1 MLTEKI
7 EAYMTQ
13 LHMWPE
19 NGQIVAGVSGGAD
32 SVCLLEV
39 LARLRAAHGLQLTVV
54 HVDHGIRP
62 ESGEDADFVRTLCER
77 LDVPFVL
84 VKEDVEALAE
94 AERISCEEAGRRVR
108 YRAFADILRARCRQD
123 AAGGCIAVAHNRDDR
138 AETLLFH
145 LLRGTGLEG
154 MGSIR
159 PVRRTEDGLKLVR
172 PLLFAGREE
181 IEAFLREEGIGWRT
195 DRTNAQDIYTRN
207 KIRNRILPYAER
219 EISAGARSHLAQE
232 AELLEQTARFVRAQA
247 EAALE
252 ECRVREKDALQ
263 AERCADG
270 RDAPPE
276 ERYVGGQ
283 DSQDPVRCAGDRQG
297 GPAEG
302 GQRREIRLRAALFWE
317 KDPFLQDQM
326 LYLALGRLGTGRD
339 LTAAHVREI
348 KKLFAPECLSGRRVE
363 LPVCGVRVFRE
374 FGTVR
379 METAD
384 GRDGAGAALFPLR
397 LGKCRVPGLGEVW
410 ARLLPGP
417 GAEGAEKS
425 AAGTF
430 FENIP
435 QKTYTKWLAYDKMAL
450 NSPTVGFRTR
460 REGDYLTVDDALH
473 RKSLKRYMIEEKI
486 PAGKRAEAVLLAD
499 GAHVVWLPGHR
510 ISAAYKVTPRTA
522 AILEITVVP
531 EGSGESTSEEDQGRC
546 LKE

>member
-62 ESGEDADFVRTLCER
+62 ESGEDADFVQALCER

-84 VKEDVEALAE
+84 VKEDVGALAE

-108 YRAFADILRARCRQD
+108 YRAFADILRARCGQD

-138 AETLLFH
+138 AETFLFH

-207 KIRNRILPYAER
+207 KIRNRILPYAEL

-252 ECRVREKDALQ
+252 ECRVRE
-263 AERCADG
+263 
-270 RDAPPE
+270 
-276 ERYVGGQ
+276 GGQ
-283 DSQDPVRCAGDRQG
+283 K
-297 GPAEG
+297 
-302 GQRREIRLRAALFWE
+302 REIRLRAALFWE

-363 LPVCGVRVFRE
+363 LPVCGVRAFRE

-379 METAD
+379 METAE

-397 LGKCRVPGLGEVW
+397 LGKSRVPGLGEVRT
-410 ARLLPGP
+410 RLLPGP

-450 NSPTVGFRTR
+450 DSPTVGFRTR